1 MINYLIV
8 VILMMLLALREKE
21 IKASRL
27 WILPAVFAYSIL
39 SGIGKAAITP
49 VGILL
54 CIVCLMIGLA
64 AGAWRGQLMKVRIHP
79 ATGKITSKGSLAS
92 IVIFIVIM
100 LIRQLAGMWGAHYS
114 VLSLSTAILFIP
126 LGNICASRYFLYLK
140 VQRLQ

>member
-1 MINYLIV
+1 MLNYLIV
-8 VILMMLLALREKE
+8 VIVVMLLALREKE
-21 IKASRL
+21 VKASRL
-27 WILPAVFAYSIL
+27 WILPAVLAYSVL
-39 SGIGKAAITP
+39 SGIGKSAITP

-54 CIVCLMIGLA
+54 CIVCLIVGLA
-64 AGAWRGQLMKVRIHP
+64 AGAWRGKLMKVRIHP
-79 ATGKITSKGSLAS
+79 VTGKITSQGSLAS

-100 LIRQLAGMWGAHYS
+100 LIRQLAGAWGAHYS